1 MPWRGDARCTGG
13 TDAAPT
19 RKPRPAAVSFRHA
32 AVSGRGFGAKP
43 GDRGNKVSI
52 GVMHPSLH
60 TLYSYWNELR
70 AGRIAPQRLEIEPS
84 RIASILSE
92 TFMLEH
98 TDAGTYQFRL
108 AGTRL
113 CEIFGTELRG
123 KNFLDGWS
131 EQDRNALERDLATIG
146 EQGAAAVLS
155 TEGIVDTRHRVEF
168 AANLLPLLHAGKI
181 TRIIGVMSP
190 TTAPHWL
197 GSEPLRSR
205 HLKHHRLIW
214 PDGRPHAM
222 LARMGRQTPFQPAL
236 AAPGVR
242 LVKSEGRRFRV
253 VDGGRSDKQD
263 KYGKR

>member
-1 MPWRGDARCTGG
+1 
-13 TDAAPT
+13 
-19 RKPRPAAVSFRHA
+19 
-32 AVSGRGFGAKP
+32 
-43 GDRGNKVSI
+43 
-52 GVMHPSLH
+52 MHPSLH

-84 RIASILSE
+84 RIAGILSE
-92 TFMLEH
+92 TFMLERI
-98 TDAGTYQFRL
+98 DAGTYQFRL

-113 CEIFGTELRG
+113 CEMFGSELRG

-131 EQDRNALERDLATIG
+131 EQDRHVLERDLATIG

-155 TEGIVDTRHRVEF
+155 IEGIVDTRHRVELD
-168 AANLLPLLHAGKI
+168 ANLLPLLHAGKI